1 MSETVAFLLLKG
13 WFTLAALA
21 FAFNELRILRRDERA
36 ARARSAARVV
46 PLPSRSAAD
55 EAGDERRAA

>member
-13 WFTLAALA
+13 WFTLVALA

-36 ARARSAARVV
+36 ARARSAAQVV
-46 PLPSRSAAD
+46 PLYNGSAGGETAP
-55 EAGDERRAA
+55 ERRAA